1 MKKTSKSKKPVVPD
15 YPGKMM
21 DDLSHDLG
29 MTEYDND
36 PLREI
41 YKKPV
46 EMQTKPNF
54 VEDDEDRFG
63 MRNFDRVRKTDFEIK
78 KGGRIKIPKTKVSTG
93 QRNSKKSSNW

>member
-1 MKKTSKSKKPVVPD
+1 MKKTSKSKKSIVPD

-29 MTEYDND
+29 MTEYDNN

-63 MRNFDRVRKTDFEIK
+63 MRNFDRARKTDFEIK
-78 KGGRIKIPKTKVSTG
+78 KGGRIKIPKTKVTTG
-93 QRNSKKSSNW
+93 QTGSKKSSNW